1 MSKPISLY
9 YVENNQRIILYPNGY
24 GISRIQN
31 MFSHGLEVL
40 VFKWKFRDP
49 SSWEK
54 LRDGFKRLFRIPITE
69 PYYESEDIRGNI
81 LKHSSF
87 EGEDDERLA
96 IYSHLTSEQLNEIE
110 EQVAALKELRA

>member
-9 YVENNQRIILYPNGY
+9 YVKNNQRIILYPNGY
-24 GISRIQN
+24 GISRIKN

-69 PYYESEDIRGNI
+69 PYYVSEDIEGDI
-81 LKHSSF
+81 LKHPSF
-87 EGEDDERLA
+87 EGGQTFA
-96 IYSHLTSEQLNEIE
+96 IYSHLTSEQLREIE
-110 EQVAALKELRA
+110 EKVAALKELKV